1 MMKQFLI
8 FFIFIPFVLFSQ
20 DVKKEKQT
28 KRLTDVVEQPRAK
41 HEQYKII
48 TLEKDTAFVD
58 TSLTIKSDY
67 KFNYLKKDNFGLMP
81 FANEGQTYTTLDFS
95 LKNNSVYPEFGFKA
109 KHFNYFQVNDI
120 KYYSVAT
127 PLSELYFKTVMEQGQ
142 SVDAFI
148 TLNTSERFNFSIAYR
163 GIRSLGKYINQL
175 TSNGNFRFTASY
187 FTKNKKYSIN
197 AHFTGQDLLNG
208 ENGGITTTSD
218 FEGENTTFKDRARLQ
233 VYLTDAKS
241 FMRGKRFF
249 IDHKFKLNSKKAE
262 NSIFINHQF
271 NFENKYFEFNQA
283 SLSTSLESGTI
294 QRFGTS
300 YVGSNIND
308 QTRYT
313 RMFNKVGVSYFNTQ
327 LGEINFFAENFNS
340 RHLFNKVLI
349 LDAGVIPNLLKQN
362 LIALGGQYNYRK
374 GNWNG
379 QFLYQKAISEQTF
392 STIEASVNYSFNDEN
407 TIQAKYSNTSKLPD
421 NNFVLNQS
429 SYIGYN
435 WNTNF
440 DNEKINSI
448 DFIANTKWVN
458 LSAQASIIN
467 DYLYFSNDDA
477 SSVTQIITPKQYAST
492 INYIS
497 VKASK
502 EIKYRKWALDNTILY
517 QNVTQDDNILNVPQ
531 IVTRNSFYFTDKLFK
546 KAMLLQTGFTV
557 NYFTKYYADDF
568 NPVLSEFFTQQQTKI
583 GATPLVDFFVN
594 ARIKQTRI
602 FFKAEH
608 MNSGFSKT
616 NYYAAPNYPYRD
628 FMIRFGLVW
637 NFFQ

>member
-1 MMKQFLI
+1 MRQILFL
-8 FFIFIPFVLFSQ
+8 FLFIPFVLFSQ
-20 DVKKEKQT
+20 EVKKEKKT
-28 KRLTDVVEQPRAK
+28 RKLTDVVEQIRAK

-48 TLEKDTAFVD
+48 TLQQDTTYID

-81 FANEGQTYTTLDFS
+81 FANEGQTYTTLDYS
-95 LKNNSVYPEFGFKA
+95 LKPRNTYPEFGFKA
-109 KHFNYFQVNDI
+109 KHFNYFQVDDI

-127 PLSELYFKTVMEQGQ
+127 PLTELYFKTVMEQGQ

-148 TLNTSERFNFSIAYR
+148 TLNTTERFNFSLAYR
-163 GIRSLGKYINQL
+163 GIRSLGKYSNQL
-175 TSNGNFRFTASY
+175 SSNGNFRFTTSY
-187 FTKNKKYSIN
+187 FSKNKKYSIN

-208 ENGGITTTSD
+208 ENGGITTLSD
-218 FEGENTTFKDRARLQ
+218 FEGENTTYKDRARLQ

-262 NSIFINHQF
+262 NSIFVNHQF
-271 NFENKYFEFNQA
+271 NFENKFFEFNQA

-294 QRFGTS
+294 QRFGSS
-300 YVGSNIND
+300 YVGSNLKD
-308 QTRYT
+308 QTRYS
-313 RMFNKVGVSYFNTQ
+313 RMFNKFGASYQNVL
-327 LGEINFFAENFNS
+327 LGEFNFFVENFTS
-340 RHLFNKVLI
+340 RHLFDKVLI

-362 LIALGGQYNYRK
+362 LTAFGGQYNYRK

-379 QFLYQKAISEQTF
+379 YFLYNKAISEQTF
-392 STIEASVNYSFNDEN
+392 STIEASVKYALDSDTTF
-407 TIQAKYSNTSKLPD
+407 QAKFQNTSKLPD

-435 WNTNF
+435 WNNNF
-440 DNEKINSI
+440 ANEKINTL
-448 DFIANTKWVN
+448 DVIATTKWVN
-458 LSAQASIIN
+458 VSAQASIFN
-467 DYLYFSNDDA
+467 DYLYFSNDDITA
-477 SSVTQIITPKQYAST
+477 VTQIITPKQYNKT
-492 INYIS
+492 INYLS

-502 EIKYRKWALDNTILY
+502 EIKFRKWALDNTILY
-517 QNVTQDDNILNVPQ
+517 QNVTQEDAILNVPQ
-531 IVTRNSFYFTDKLFK
+531 LVTRNSLYYTDYLFK
-546 KAMLLQTGFTV
+546 KALFLQTGITV
-557 NYFTKYYADDF
+557 NYFTKYYADDY
-568 NPVLSEFFTQQQTKI
+568 NPVLSEFFTQQQTEI
-583 GATPLVDFFVN
+583 GATPLIDLFVN

-608 MNSGFSKT
+608 LNSGFSKT
-616 NYYAAPNYPYRD
+616 NYYSAPNYPYRD

>member
-1 MMKQFLI
+1 MKQI
-8 FFIFIPFVLFSQ
+8 FFLFLFIPFLLFSQ
-20 DVKKEKQT
+20 EVKKEK
-28 KRLTDVVEQPRAK
+28 KIRKLTDVVEQIRAK

-48 TLEKDTAFVD
+48 TLQRDTTYID
-58 TSLTIKSDY
+58 SSLTIQSDY
-67 KFNYLKKDNFGLMP
+67 KFNYLKKDLFGLMP

-95 LKNNSVYPEFGFKA
+95 LKSSAAYPEFGFKA
-109 KHFNYFQVNDI
+109 KHFNYFQVDDI

-127 PLSELYFKTVMEQGQ
+127 PLTELYFKTVMEQGQ

-148 TLNTSERFNFSIAYR
+148 TLNTTERFNFSLAYR
-163 GIRSLGKYINQL
+163 GIRSLGKYSNQL
-175 TSNGNFRFTASY
+175 SSNGNFRFTTSY
-187 FTKNKKYSIN
+187 FSKNKKYSIN

-208 ENGGITTTSD
+208 ENGGITTLSD
-218 FEGENTTFKDRARLQ
+218 FEGENTTYKDRARLQ

-271 NFENKYFEFNQA
+271 NFENKFFEFNQA
-283 SLSTSLESGTI
+283 SLATSLESGTI
-294 QRFGTS
+294 QRFGSS
-300 YVGSNIND
+300 YVGSNLKD
-308 QTRYT
+308 QTRYS
-313 RMFNKVGVSYFNTQ
+313 RMFNRFGTSYKSVL
-327 LGEINFFAENFNS
+327 LGEFNFFVENFTS
-340 RHLFNKVLI
+340 RHLFDKVLI

-362 LIALGGQYNYRK
+362 LTAFGGQYNYRK

-379 QFLYQKAISEQTF
+379 YFLYNKAISEQTF
-392 STIEASVNYSFNDEN
+392 STIEASVKYALGSDATF
-407 TIQAKYSNTSKLPD
+407 QAKFQNTSKLPD

-435 WNTNF
+435 WNKNF
-440 DNEKINSI
+440 ANEKINTL
-448 DFIANTKWVN
+448 DVIATTKWVN
-458 LSAQASIIN
+458 VSAQASIFN
-467 DYLYFSNDDA
+467 DYLYFSNDDITA
-477 SSVTQIITPKQYAST
+477 VTQIVTPKQYNKT
-492 INYIS
+492 INYLS

-502 EIKYRKWALDNTILY
+502 EIKFRKWALDNTILY
-517 QNVTQDDNILNVPQ
+517 QNVTQEDAILNVPQ
-531 IVTRNSFYFTDKLFK
+531 LVTRNSLYYTDYLFK
-546 KAMLLQTGFTV
+546 KALFLQTGITV
-557 NYFTKYYADDF
+557 NYFTKYYADDY

-583 GATPLVDFFVN
+583 GATPLIDLFVN

-608 MNSGFSKT
+608 LNSGFSKT